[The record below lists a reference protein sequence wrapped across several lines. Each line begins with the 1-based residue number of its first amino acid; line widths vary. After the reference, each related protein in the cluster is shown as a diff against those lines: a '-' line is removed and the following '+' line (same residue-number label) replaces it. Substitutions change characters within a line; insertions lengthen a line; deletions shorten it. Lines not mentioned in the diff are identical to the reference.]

1 MTKITDQQKSLLH
14 LIVRTR
20 DIGDGWR
27 QVSDTLWGVV
37 SANAVPELM
46 ELDVELKRVR
56 LSPEGI
62 IVMGWM

>member
-1 MTKITDQQKSLLH
+1 MTNITDQQKSLLH

-27 QVSDTLWGVV
+27 QVSETLWSVV
-37 SANAVPELM
+37 SANAVPELV

-56 LSPEGI
+56 LSPEGT
-62 IVMGWM
+62 IVMRWL